1 MKFFSELKKLIF
13 PFIVA
18 LSALSVSLSAAFYSV
33 TGLSKLFAGA
43 SFEVLIM
50 ASSLEIAKL
59 VIASLL
65 YQYWEQLNK
74 ILKFYLTTAAIVLVF
89 ITSMGIYGFL
99 SAAYQE
105 TASLAGSVDSQ
116 IALIETKRDNVK
128 GQLEIY
134 NEEKSSINT
143 AVADLREGLSNNK
156 IQYRDRETGEIITTT
171 SSSNRK
177 ALEKQLDQ
185 AIERQTEI
193 NNKVDVLNEK
203 LFEYETEIVEV
214 STSSEVGSELGPL
227 KYISGLTGKPM
238 DEIINYLLL
247 LIIFVFDPLAI
258 SLVIAAN
265 FMFSLNSKNKKS
277 DDFEEEKTI
286 INVVEEEIR
295 EPKEKLI
302 RDEEVISSLKFEVET
317 VDGDITIYETKEE
330 EIVEEEEE
338 IVEEEEEI
346 VEEEEE
352 IVEEEEEPIVD
363 DTDIIEPV
371 IIEQQKNNKRLVYKK
386 RDDSN

>member
-1 MKFFSELKKLIF
+1 MNFLSELKKLFF
-13 PFIVA
+13 PFLVA

-65 YQYWEQLNK
+65 YQYWDKLNK
-74 ILKFYLTTAAIVLVF
+74 LLRFYLTTAAIVLVA

-105 TASLAGSVDSQ
+105 TAALAGSVDSQ

-128 GQLEIY
+128 NQLEVY
-134 NEEKSSINT
+134 NEEKSSINQ

-171 SSSNRK
+171 SSSTRR

-193 NNKVDVLNEK
+193 NTRVDKLNEE
-203 LFEYETEIVEV
+203 LFGYETEIVEV
-214 STSSEVGSELGPL
+214 TNSSEVGSELGPL
-227 KYISGLTGKPM
+227 KYISNLTDKPM

-247 LIIFVFDPLAI
+247 IIIFVFDPLAI

-265 FMFSLNSKNKKS
+265 FMFSLNSKDKEK
-277 DDFEEEKTI
+277 DDFIRKKPIIEK
-286 INVVEEEIR
+286 
-295 EPKEKLI
+295 
-302 RDEEVISSLKFEVET
+302 
-317 VDGDITIYETKEE
+317 
-330 EIVEEEEE
+330 
-338 IVEEEEEI
+338 
-346 VEEEEE
+346 
-352 IVEEEEEPIVD
+352 
-363 DTDIIEPV
+363 DIIEPNEKLKEV
-371 IIEQQKNNKRLVYKK
+371 KERYDKEVESKVFEVENVFGDVEVHNHVKKQNKRLVYKK